1 MPKDKGGIHQ
11 YLEEYE
17 DDGSSPD
24 LIKLYLNELRKSSL
38 LSAEEERALA
48 KRVLQGDEEAR
59 KRMIECNLRLVVRIA
74 KKYLYRGLPFS
85 DLIEEGNIGLIKA
98 VERFSPAKKTR
109 FSTYAA
115 WWIRQSIER
124 ALVNQAH
131 IIRLPMHISSDLN
144 KLARVVKSML
154 NQLKREPSNEEI
166 AKMMKLRPDY
176 IESLKKV
183 VYRTYSIE
191 SPIGEG
197 TDYFLKNT
205 IRDQDSDKPIFL
217 LENIERFEKVSSWLE
232 QLSEQEKKVIV
243 LRYGLDDGDPQ
254 TLEAIGKRFGIT
266 RERVRQ
272 VESKALKKLRRIIKR
287 GSATFDEMI

>member
-1 MPKDKGGIHQ
+1 MPRKEKGIYQ
-11 YLEEYE
+11 YLKKYE

-24 LIKLYLNELRKSSL
+24 LIKSYLNELKKSSL
-38 LSAEEERALA
+38 LSPEEEKALA
-48 KRVLQGDEEAR
+48 KRILRGDEDAR
-59 KRMIECNLRLVVRIA
+59 KQMIESNLRLVVKIA
-74 KKYLYRGLPFS
+74 KKYLFRGLPFS

-98 VERFSPAKKTR
+98 VERFSPHKKSR

-124 ALVNQAH
+124 ALANQAH

-144 KLARVVKSML
+144 KLARVVRPL
-154 NQLKREPSNEEI
+154 FNQLKREPSNEEV
-166 AKMMKLRPDY
+166 ARMMKVKPDY

-191 SPIGEG
+191 SPIGKG
-197 TDYFLKNT
+197 TDYSLKNT
-205 IRDQDSDKPIFL
+205 IRDQDSDRSISL
-217 LENIERFEKVSSWLE
+217 LENIQRFEKVSSWLE
-232 QLSEQEKKVIV
+232 QLSEQEKRIIV

-272 VESKALKKLRRIIKR
+272 VESKALEKLRRITRRK
-287 GSATFDEMI
+287 SVTFDEVI

>member
-1 MPKDKGGIHQ
+1 MPKGKGGIHQ

-124 ALVNQAH
+124 ALVNQVH

-176 IESLKKV
+176 IESLRKV

-191 SPIGEG
+191 SPIGKG
-197 TDYFLKNT
+197 TDYFLKNA

-232 QLSEQEKKVIV
+232 QLSEQEKKIIV

-254 TLEAIGKRFGIT
+254 TLAVIGKRFGIT

-272 VESKALKKLRRIIKR
+272 VESKALEKLRRIIKR
-287 GSATFDEMI
+287 GSAPFDEMI

>member
-1 MPKDKGGIHQ
+1 MQKRKEEIYQ
-11 YLEEYE
+11 YLEEHE

-24 LIKLYLNELRKSSL
+24 LIKLYLNELKKSSL

-48 KRVLQGDEEAR
+48 ERILQGDDEAR
-59 KRMIECNLRLVVRIA
+59 RRMIESNLRLVVKIA
-74 KKYLYRGLPFS
+74 KRYLFRGLPLS

-98 VERFSPAKKTR
+98 VERFSPAKKSR

-124 ALVNQAH
+124 ALANQAH

-144 KLARVVKSML
+144 KLARVVRSL
-154 NQLKREPSNEEI
+154 FNQLKREPSNEEI
-166 AKMMKLRPDY
+166 AGIMKVKPRY
-176 IESLKKV
+176 IEGLKKV

-191 SPIGEG
+191 SPVGRG
-197 TDYFLKNT
+197 TDYSLKNT
-205 IRDQDSDKPIFL
+205 IHDQDSYRPFSI

-232 QLSEQEKKVIV
+232 QLSEQQKRVIV

-272 VESKALKKLRRIIKR
+272 VEAKALGKLRRITRRK
-287 GSATFDEMI
+287 SVTFDEVI

>member
-1 MPKDKGGIHQ
+1 MPKDKGEIHQ
-11 YLEEYE
+11 YLEKYE
-17 DDGSSPD
+17 DDGSSSD

-48 KRVLQGDEEAR
+48 KKILRGDEEAR
-59 KRMIECNLRLVVRIA
+59 KRMIECNLRLVVKIA

-144 KLARVVKSML
+144 KLARVVKSMF
-154 NQLKREPSNEEI
+154 NQLKREPSHEEI

-176 IESLKKV
+176 IESLKKL

-191 SPIGEG
+191 SPIGKD
-197 TDYFLKNT
+197 TDYSLKNT
-205 IRDQDSDKPIFL
+205 ISDQDSDRPIFL
-217 LENIERFEKVSSWLE
+217 LENVERFEKVSSWLE
-232 QLSEQEKKVIV
+232 QLSGQEKKIIV
-243 LRYGLDDGDPQ
+243 LRYGLHDGDPQ
-254 TLEAIGKRFGIT
+254 TLEAIGRRFGIT

-272 VESKALKKLRRIIKR
+272 VESKALGKLRRIIKR
-287 GSATFDEMI
+287 GSTTFDEVI

>member
-1 MPKDKGGIHQ
+1 MAKREREIYH
-11 YLEEYE
+11 YLEEHE

-24 LIKLYLNELRKSSL
+24 LIKLYLKELRKSSL
-38 LSAEEERALA
+38 LSAEEERSLA
-48 KRVLQGDEEAR
+48 TRILQGDEEAR
-59 KRMIECNLRLVVRIA
+59 KKMIESNLRLVVKIA
-74 KKYLYRGLPFS
+74 KKYLFRGLPFS

-98 VERFSPAKKTR
+98 VERFSPAKKSR

-124 ALVNQAH
+124 ALANQAH
-131 IIRLPMHISSDLN
+131 MIRLPMHISSDLN
-144 KLARVVKSML
+144 KLARVVRSL
-154 NQLKREPSNEEI
+154 FNRLKREPSNEEV
-166 AKMMKLRPDY
+166 ARMMKLKTDY
-176 IESLKKV
+176 IDSLKTL
-183 VYRTYSIE
+183 VYKTYSIE
-191 SPIGEG
+191 TPIGRG

-205 IRDQDSDKPIFL
+205 IHDEDSDRPISL

-272 VESKALKKLRRIIKR
+272 VEAKTLEKLRRIIRRK
-287 GSATFDEMI
+287 SLTFDEVI

>member
-1 MPKDKGGIHQ
+1 MPKDKGGIYQ

-176 IESLKKV
+176 IESLRKV

-191 SPIGEG
+191 SPLGKG
-197 TDYFLKNT
+197 TDYSLKNT
-205 IRDQDSDKPIFL
+205 IRDQDADKPIFL
-217 LENIERFEKVSSWLE
+217 LENVERFEKVSSWLE
-232 QLSEQEKKVIV
+232 QLSEQEKMVIV

-254 TLEAIGKRFGIT
+254 TLETIGKRFGIS

-272 VESKALKKLRRIIKR
+272 VESKALGKLRRIIKR

>member
-11 YLEEYE
+11 YLEKHE
-17 DDGSSPD
+17 DDGSCPD

-59 KRMIECNLRLVVRIA
+59 KRMIECNLRLVVKIA

-115 WWIRQSIER
+115 WWIRQSIEK

-144 KLARVVKSML
+144 KLARVVKSMV

-176 IESLKKV
+176 IESLKKL

-191 SPIGEG
+191 SPIGKG
-197 TDYFLKNT
+197 TDYSLKNT
-205 IRDQDSDKPIFL
+205 IRDQDSDRPIFL

-232 QLSEQEKKVIV
+232 QLSEQEKKIIV

-272 VESKALKKLRRIIKR
+272 VESKALEKLRRIIKR